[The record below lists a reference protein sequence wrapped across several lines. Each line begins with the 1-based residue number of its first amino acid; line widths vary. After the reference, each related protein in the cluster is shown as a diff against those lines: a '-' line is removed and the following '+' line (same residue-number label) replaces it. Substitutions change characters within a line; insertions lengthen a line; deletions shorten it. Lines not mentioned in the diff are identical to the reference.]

1 MRVRARANRAA
12 RRVPGL
18 AASRRA
24 TKGVAV
30 LSRALAGVAETRA
43 FRVPLSERSAGIKGR
58 RHGYLTDVDWRDCD
72 PDSCGVDYRRPIELF
87 PNVSDYVVAA
97 TVTRDPSHPIGRVVG
112 DVLVQPASAH
122 GVSID
127 GRHIPF
133 PCENRRHFSGLHH
146 PYRLNHPDVYEAMRH
161 WLGPSLAPLSS
172 GDGLA
177 VDGEVFA

>member
-1 MRVRARANRAA
+1 
-12 RRVPGL
+12 VPGL

-72 PDSCGVDYRRPIELF
+72 PDSCGVNHRRPIELF

-97 TVTRDPSHPIGRVVG
+97 TVTRDPSHPIARVVG

-133 PCENRRHFSGLHH
+133 PCENRRHFGGLHH
-146 PYRLNHPDVYEAMRH
+146 IPCSTIQTSTK
-161 WLGPSLAPLSS
+161 PSVT
-172 GDGLA
+172 GWDRR
-177 VDGEVFA
+177 